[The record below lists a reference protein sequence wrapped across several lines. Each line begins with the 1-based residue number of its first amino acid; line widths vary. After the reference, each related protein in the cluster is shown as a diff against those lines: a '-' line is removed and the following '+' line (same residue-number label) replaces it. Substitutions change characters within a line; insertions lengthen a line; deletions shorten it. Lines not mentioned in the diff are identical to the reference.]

1 MNVHVFPKKGVLV
14 VKYVRLKDIAERAGV
29 SINTVSRALKEKDDI
44 SAETTKKIREIAD
57 ELGYVPHAAAASLR
71 SKATKTIGVIV
82 TYLDNPFYARILKG
96 VNAALAEY
104 GYTAMTWENGEDIA
118 KERHILTLL
127 AANRVAGVL
136 IVPASNLENDF
147 NYDRLKT
154 QHLTIV
160 RKGTLNT
167 QSYFILNSFKSGQL
181 VGDHFLQAGRKNA
194 AFLGVDLP
202 ISCNERR
209 LAGYTERLEDAGLP
223 IPSQNIRSI
232 RPSSQDAYQSI
243 QTWMKEK
250 PDIDALFV
258 YNDQLA
264 FGVLRALHDLGIK
277 VPDDIAVVSHDDVDS
292 AQFFNP
298 SLTTIRVPKYNLG
311 FESAECL
318 INMIQHTEKEVDN
331 QRVYEPAL
339 IVRESSK

>member
-1 MNVHVFPKKGVLV
+1 
-14 VKYVRLKDIAERAGV
+14 
-29 SINTVSRALKEKDDI
+29 
-44 SAETTKKIREIAD
+44 
-57 ELGYVPHAAAASLR
+57 
-71 SKATKTIGVIV
+71 VIV
-82 TYLDNPFYARILKG
+82 TFLDNPFYARILKG
-96 VNAALAEY
+96 VNDALAEY
-104 GYTAMTWENGEDIA
+104 GYTAMTWENGEDIT
-118 KERHILTLL
+118 KERHILKLL
-127 AANRVAGVL
+127 ASNRVAGVL

-181 VGDHFLQAGRKNA
+181 VGDHFLQAGRKNV